1 MELNF
6 MRAGRLVAALG
17 GTAVLCI
24 VPVAQAPG
32 AARSAAPER
41 ARMAFSHALP
51 RLDGAHLDAKLVE
64 VTYGPGESSSPHT
77 HPCPIVG
84 YVLEGT
90 VRMRVAGSPEAV
102 YKAGQAFYE
111 EANVNHIVSANAS
124 HTRRAR
130 FLAFFVCDHEAP
142 LSTEVHDG
150 AH

>member
-1 MELNF
+1 
-6 MRAGRLVAALG
+6 
-17 GTAVLCI
+17 
-24 VPVAQAPG
+24 
-32 AARSAAPER
+32 
-41 ARMAFSHALP
+41 MAFSHALP
-51 RLDGAHLDAKLVE
+51 RLEGAHLDAKLVE